1 MRGVIAVVLAVLC
14 NASLAAEQGMK
25 LIWDNIPF
33 IKGGNYYEFDDEF
46 SKARSTARSE
56 SLGELASLLMPLA
69 WSTDDMA
76 RLTRTLATTLLQ
88 FDDLVRRHAQDVHE
102 GISVSLADDFKAGVD
117 RFYQERRLNDNEQV
131 SGLAS
136 VSRED
141 LQAMS
146 QNQIPITQA
155 LRLVRGL
162 RFLAYGSYTVLGHG
176 KVRVA
181 LSLQDL
187 ITLRVR
193 SFSVDGPLEQV
204 GQMLAG
210 TVIDFLQSM
219 EYPTWENPHPQL
231 TWIAPAD
238 PQHKTSAQLAARYCE
253 SQNAR
258 LPYTSELLAA
268 ATGGNYRKGGIGP
281 LFNNST
287 YIVAD
292 RNRYD
297 AQYYYSTGELAQ
309 TQTGGPI
316 HTSAGHGAIT
326 GYYWCVRGE
335 PSKAT
340 LFDQAVYRL
349 LRQNGSQQRAKV
361 VLALEYVL
369 AKRNDL
375 GTEAPNGGLARLSE
389 QDGFDSLESAVQ
401 FLAHNGVFLQL
412 P

>member
-1 MRGVIAVVLAVLC
+1 
-14 NASLAAEQGMK
+14 
-25 LIWDNIPF
+25 
-33 IKGGNYYEFDDEF
+33 
-46 SKARSTARSE
+46 
-56 SLGELASLLMPLA
+56 
-69 WSTDDMA
+69 
-76 RLTRTLATTLLQ
+76 
-88 FDDLVRRHAQDVHE
+88 
-102 GISVSLADDFKAGVD
+102 
-117 RFYQERRLNDNEQV
+117 
-131 SGLAS
+131 
-136 VSRED
+136 
-141 LQAMS
+141 
-146 QNQIPITQA
+146 
-155 LRLVRGL
+155 
-162 RFLAYGSYTVLGHG
+162 
-176 KVRVA
+176 
-181 LSLQDL
+181 
-187 ITLRVR
+187 
-193 SFSVDGPLEQV
+193 
-204 GQMLAG
+204 MLAG